1 MTVVNGTGSG
11 VYEIDTAV
19 TVTAPDVEGK
29 VFTGWTAEGVTLTD
43 KEKQDATVVFFMPEN
58 DVTLT
63 ANYGLDVVERTLR
76 PGWNLIATP
85 GNLPSAYNATWF
97 EKLQAFAYDQNHR
110 ACIHPSLPLAAGEPL
125 WVFSGTGQTV
135 RVVYEDVGSVVGGL
149 SDKNGWQLVG
159 VSGKESVEVDGV
171 QAAWRWGAG
180 RWQALELND
189 EKVSLPVGQGC
200 FIYRKK

>member
-43 KEKQDATVVFFMPEN
+43 KEKQDATVVFFMPDN

-63 ANYGLDVVERTLR
+63 ANYGLDAVDVSLR
-76 PGWNLIATP
+76 AGWNLIATP
-85 GNLPSAYNATWF
+85 GNLPSDYNATWF
-97 EKLQAFAYDQNHR
+97 EELYGFTFDSQNRTYVH
-110 ACIHPSLPLAAGEPL
+110 ASLPLTAGEPL
-125 WVFSGTGQTV
+125 WVFSRTGQTV
-135 RVVYEDVGSVVGGL
+135 RVVYEDAGSVVGGL
-149 SDKNGWQLVG
+149 TDKNGWQLVG
-159 VSGKESVEVDGV
+159 VSGKEAVEMDNVLT
-171 QAAWRWGAG
+171 AWCWVSG
-180 RWQALELND
+180 RWQALEIND
-189 EKVSLPVGQGC
+189 EKVLLPAGQGY